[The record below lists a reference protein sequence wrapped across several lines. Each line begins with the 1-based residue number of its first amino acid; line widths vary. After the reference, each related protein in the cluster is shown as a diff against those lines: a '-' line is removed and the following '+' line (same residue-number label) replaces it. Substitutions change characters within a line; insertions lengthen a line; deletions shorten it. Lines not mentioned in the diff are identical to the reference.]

1 MLFTMKL
8 LTDQVRNQYELGTE
22 SDHISEISVRSNTG
36 GLRQLGGQCGALR
49 WSEVVSGGGG
59 GGGGGGE
66 VAPVLT
72 ALFSAHIFSRQSLLA
87 PHNRRSQKQRR
98 EDF

>member
-1 MLFTMKL
+1 MKL
-8 LTDQVRNQYELGTE
+8 LTDQVRNQYE
-22 SDHISEISVRSNTG
+22 SDHISERYQCVVI
-36 GLRQLGGQCGALR
+36 LGGCVSWEDSVVL
-49 WSEVVSGGGG
+49 WVVSEGGG

-66 VAPVLT
+66 EAPVPT

-98 EDF
+98 EDFEQLFD